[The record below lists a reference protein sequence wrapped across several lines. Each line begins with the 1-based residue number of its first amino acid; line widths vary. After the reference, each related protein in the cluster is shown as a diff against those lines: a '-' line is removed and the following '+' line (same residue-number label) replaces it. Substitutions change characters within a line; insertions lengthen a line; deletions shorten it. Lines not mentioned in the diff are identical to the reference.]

1 MLNLHFELCLVG
13 VIQSISL
20 GAFSEDQGE
29 FEKNRHMQVQ
39 EQGQGYQRAHFH
51 TSEIRK
57 RRYPQKEENPS
68 RELLTLQ
75 EVQGRECAYI
85 KCCEDWLPLDDP
97 LLLRTTSSL
106 TEHIRHSR

>member
-13 VIQSISL
+13 VMKSISL

-57 RRYPQKEENPS
+57 RRYPQKEENPITS
-68 RELLTLQ
+68 YLTRSARKGMRLYK
-75 EVQGRECAYI
+75 V
-85 KCCEDWLPLDDP
+85 L
-97 LLLRTTSSL
+97 
-106 TEHIRHSR
+106 